1 MILAHE
7 EGRANSWKCWKH
19 EESYPEKFF
28 TKVIK
33 NDFRDTNVTR
43 ELWFSKFRL
52 DFAWEHKKKVIEID
66 GSQHERDENQK
77 HRDNRKDAPLKKE
90 GWEVLRIRWID
101 LYNETQKYINLAKE
115 FIDGV
120 PELEMGQAATLN

>member
-1 MILAHE
+1 M
-7 EGRANSWKCWKH
+7 
-19 EESYPEKFF
+19 
-28 TKVIK
+28 
-33 NDFRDTNVTR
+33 TR